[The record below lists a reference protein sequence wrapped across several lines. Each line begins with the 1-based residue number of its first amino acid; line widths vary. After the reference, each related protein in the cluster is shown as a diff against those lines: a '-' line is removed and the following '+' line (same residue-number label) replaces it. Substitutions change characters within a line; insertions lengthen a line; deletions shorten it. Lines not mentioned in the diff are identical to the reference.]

1 MGSTWGRPVKEMQRG
16 KVRCIGSMEVLIPV
30 RSQGA
35 RCTEKE
41 FIFILTGPSMMA
53 PLSKDSKRVM
63 VNTPGL
69 MEDAI
74 SEIFKK
80 TRDMAGGCL
89 LFLME
94 ENSSVNL

>member
-1 MGSTWGRPVKEMQRG
+1 MQRDKERFIGSTE
-16 KVRCIGSMEVLIPV
+16 VRIPV
-30 RSQGA
+30 RSQGG
-35 RCTEKE
+35 RCMDKE

-53 PLSKDSKRVM
+53 PLSKDSKRGM

-69 MEDAI
+69 MEDVI
-74 SEIFKK
+74 SGISKK

-89 LFLME
+89 LSLME